1 MGNAGFPWNDG
12 RSLQLEHDPAN
23 RASVF
28 WKDQND
34 NGRAAVQG
42 CGGGLTA
49 M

>member
-28 WKDQND
+28 WKDHA
-34 NGRAAVQG
+34 RSK
-42 CGGGLTA
+42 
-49 M
+49 